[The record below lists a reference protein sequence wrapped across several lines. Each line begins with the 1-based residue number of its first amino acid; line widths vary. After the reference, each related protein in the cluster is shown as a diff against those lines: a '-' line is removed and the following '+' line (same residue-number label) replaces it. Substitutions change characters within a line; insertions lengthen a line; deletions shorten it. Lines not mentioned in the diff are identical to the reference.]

1 MGKFE
6 GAKKVGLRTKE
17 TNKIIAVYPE
27 EFSGSDEEIKKT
39 VKDWYYQQSCGA
51 EDELLESFVD
61 VLTEEEIKDRNL

>member
-6 GAKKVGLRTKE
+6 DAKKVGLRAKLS
-17 TNKIIAVYPE
+17 NKIIAVYPE
-27 EFSGSDEEIKKT
+27 EFKGSDEEIEKT

-61 VLTEEEIKDRNL
+61 VLTEEEIKSRNL